1 MNQPYPASNMIT
13 GVLPPLSLYIHLPWC
28 VKKCPYC
35 DFNSH
40 QADRF
45 TSSEFTDSTNTT
57 DTAQAL
63 PEQAYLKQ
71 LLADLT
77 VDLPY
82 LQDRPIQSI
91 FIGGGTPS
99 LMSADFYYQLM
110 EALQQTLTFVDDIE
124 ITMEANPGTFEQ
136 EKFRHFRQ
144 AGINR
149 LSIGI
154 QSFQPNLLT
163 TLGRIHNRDE
173 AIQAV
178 DKSRQAGFDNINI
191 DLMHGL
197 PDQSI
202 DQAMQ
207 DLEIA
212 IKLAP
217 EHLSWYQ
224 LTIEPNTEFYRRPPT
239 LPTDNTLWDIQE
251 KGQTLLAQHGYAQ
264 YEVSANSLAG
274 KHARHNLNYWRFG
287 DYIGIGAGAHGKIT
301 LANGQLFRTRKTR
314 HPNHYLS
321 SLPEALCIKESINT
335 DDMPFEFMM
344 NRLRLF
350 EAFELSEYQIVCQ
363 QPVPAHMIQAIEK
376 AVKLGLL
383 DENEWQQQ
391 RINTT
396 EKGKLFLNE
405 LLELFL

>member
-1 MNQPYPASNMIT
+1 MNQSLKNSTVAVN
-13 GVLPPLSLYIHLPWC
+13 LPPLSLYIHLPWC
-28 VKKCPYC
+28 VRKCPYC

-45 TSSEFTDSTNTT
+45 TNDGE
-57 DTAQAL
+57 L
-63 PEQAYLKQ
+63 PEQAYLNQ
-71 LLADLT
+71 LVADLKN
-77 VDLPY
+77 DLHY
-82 LQDRPIQSI
+82 VQGRSIQSI

-110 EALQQTLTFVDDIE
+110 DIIRQELTLIDDAE

-136 EKFRHFRQ
+136 DKFRHFRQ

-154 QSFQPNLLT
+154 QTFQPNLLT

-173 AIQAV
+173 AILAV

-202 DQAMQ
+202 DQAME
-207 DLEIA
+207 DLNIA
-212 IKLAP
+212 IKLQP

-224 LTIEPNTEFYRRPPT
+224 LTIEPNTEFYRRPPA
-239 LPTDNTLWDIQE
+239 LPTDNTLWDIQD
-251 KGQTLLAQHGYAQ
+251 KGQALLAQQGYAQ
-264 YEVSANSLAG
+264 YEVSANSQVG
-274 KHARHNLNYWRFG
+274 KQARHNLNYWRFG

-301 LANGQLFRTRKTR
+301 LADGQIFRTRKTR
-314 HPNHYLS
+314 HPSHYLA
-321 SLPEALCIKESINT
+321 SLPEALCIKEPIHI
-335 DDMPFEFMM
+335 DDMPLEFMM

-350 EAFELSEYQIVCQ
+350 EAFDLKSYEAFTY
-363 QPVPAHMIQAIEK
+363 QAIPDAFMSACKTALERGFLDPE
-376 AVKLGLL
+376 AWRNHSVK
-383 DENEWQQQ
+383 
-391 RINTT
+391 TT
-396 EKGKLFLNE
+396 QKGQLFLNE
-405 LLELFL
+405 LLELFLP

>member
-1 MNQPYPASNMIT
+1 MSA
-13 GVLPPLSLYIHLPWC
+13 LPPLSLYIHVPWC
-28 VKKCPYC
+28 VRKCPYC

-45 TSSEFTDSTNTT
+45 EE
-57 DTAQAL
+57 QGKL
-63 PEQAYLKQ
+63 PEQAYLDQ
-71 LLADLT
+71 LLADLE

-82 LQDRPIQSI
+82 VADRPIQTA

-110 EALQQTLTFVDDIE
+110 DALRSKLTWVDNAE

-136 EKFRHFRQ
+136 EKFAHFRQ

-154 QSFQPNLLT
+154 QSFQPNLLK
-163 TLGRIHNRDE
+163 TLGRIHNREE
-173 AIQAV
+173 ALHAV
-178 DKSRQAGFDNINI
+178 DKSRAAGFDNINL

-197 PDQSI
+197 PDQTTAMALEDLQLAI
-202 DQAMQ
+202 D
-207 DLEIA
+207 LN
-212 IKLAP
+212 P

-239 LPTDNTLWDIQE
+239 LPEDNTLWNIQDE
-251 KGQTLLAQHGYAQ
+251 GLALLEQKGYHQ
-264 YEVSANSLAG
+264 YEVSANAKAG
-274 KHARHNLNYWRFG
+274 REAKHNLNYWRFG
-287 DYIGIGAGAHGKIT
+287 DYLGIGAGAHGKIT
-301 LANGQLFRTRKTR
+301 LPDGQIFRTRKTR

-321 SLPEALCIKESINT
+321 NLPEALCIKDAIEPE
-335 DDMPFEFMM
+335 DLPLEFMM

-350 EAFELSEYQIVCQ
+350 ESFPLKAFEQYGYR
-363 QPVPAHMIQAIEK
+363 PVPTALRSACEI
-376 AVKLGLL
+376 AVTRGLL
-383 DENEWQQQ
+383 SKNDWKEGV
-391 RINTT
+391 ICTT

-405 LLELFL
+405 LLELFLPE

>member
-1 MNQPYPASNMIT
+1 MSRL
-13 GVLPPLSLYIHLPWC
+13 LPPLSLYIHLPWC

-45 TSSEFTDSTNTT
+45 TQD
-57 DTAQAL
+57 DQL
-63 PEQAYLKQ
+63 PEEAYLAQ
-71 LLADLT
+71 LLADLE

-82 LQDRPIQSI
+82 VAGRPIQTA

-99 LMSADFYYQLM
+99 LMSEDFYYRLM
-110 EALQQTLTFVDDIE
+110 DALREKLTWADDAE

-154 QSFQPNLLT
+154 QSFQPKLLK
-163 TLGRIHNRDE
+163 TLGRIHNREE
-173 AIQAV
+173 AIHAV
-178 DKSRQAGFDNINI
+178 DKSRAAGFDNINL

-197 PDQSI
+197 PDQSL
-202 DQAMQ
+202 DMAMA
-207 DLEIA
+207 DLT
-212 IKLAP
+212 LAMTLNP

-224 LTIEPNTEFYRRPPT
+224 LTIEPNTEFYRRPPA
-239 LPTDNTLWDIQE
+239 LPEDNTLWEIQDA
-251 KGQTLLAQHGYAQ
+251 GQALLAAQGYAQ
-264 YEVSANSLAG
+264 YEVSANAKQG
-274 KHARHNLNYWRFG
+274 RQAAHNLNYWRFG

-301 LANGQLFRTRKTR
+301 LVNGQIFRTRKTR
-314 HPNHYLS
+314 HPNHYLNN
-321 SLPEALCIKESINT
+321 LPEALVIKEAINPE
-335 DDMPFEFMM
+335 DMPLEFMM

-350 EAFELSEYQIVCQ
+350 ESFDLQEYRRYAQNELPKSL
-363 QPVPAHMIQAIEK
+363 IQACQTG
-376 AVKLGLL
+376 LQRGLL
-383 DENEWQQQ
+383 DEKAWQKEQ
-391 RINTT
+391 IKTT

-405 LLELFL
+405 LLELFLH

>member
-1 MNQPYPASNMIT
+1 MSQPAS
-13 GVLPPLSLYIHLPWC
+13 LPPLSLYIHLPWC

-45 TSSEFTDSTNTT
+45 EN
-57 DTAQAL
+57 QGKL
-63 PEQAYLKQ
+63 PEEAYLAQ
-71 LLADLT
+71 LLADLE

-82 LQDRPIQSI
+82 VANRPIQTA

-99 LMSADFYYQLM
+99 LMSEDFYYQLM
-110 EALQQTLTFVDDIE
+110 SKLREKLTWVEDAE

-136 EKFRHFRQ
+136 AKFTHFRQ

-149 LSIGI
+149 LSIGV
-154 QSFQPNLLT
+154 QSFQPNLLK

-173 AIQAV
+173 AITAV
-178 DKSRQAGFDNINI
+178 DKSRLAGFDNINI

-197 PDQSI
+197 PGQSQT
-202 DQAMQ
+202 DALD
-207 DLEIA
+207 DLSLAIA
-212 IKLAP
+212 LNP

-239 LPTDNTLWDIQE
+239 LPEDNTLWAIQDAGQALLGA
-251 KGQTLLAQHGYAQ
+251 KGFAQ
-264 YEVSANSLAG
+264 YEVSANAQVG
-274 KHARHNLNYWRFG
+274 RQAKHNQNYWRFG

-301 LANGQLFRTRKTR
+301 LENGQIFRTRKTR

-321 SLPEALCIKESINT
+321 NLPEALVTKEAIASE
-335 DDMPFEFMM
+335 DLPLEFMM

-350 EAFELSEYQIVCQ
+350 ESFKLQDFERFCQ
-363 QPVPAHMIQAIEK
+363 QNLPNSLLGACETALK
-376 AVKLGLL
+376 RGLL
-383 DENEWQQQ
+383 EPTEWQHG
-391 RINTT
+391 RVETT
-396 EKGKLFLNE
+396 DKGKLFLNE
-405 LLELFL
+405 LLELFLA

>member
-1 MNQPYPASNMIT
+1 MSKA
-13 GVLPPLSLYIHLPWC
+13 LPPLSLYIHLPWC
-28 VKKCPYC
+28 VRKCPYC

-45 TSSEFTDSTNTT
+45 HEDGK
-57 DTAQAL
+57 L
-63 PEQAYLKQ
+63 PEDAYLAQ
-71 LLADLT
+71 LLADLDA
-77 VDLPY
+77 DLPY
-82 LQDRPIQSI
+82 VAGRPIQTA

-99 LMSADFYYQLM
+99 LMSEDFYYKLM
-110 EALQQTLTFVDDIE
+110 DALREKLTWVDDAE

-154 QSFQPNLLT
+154 QSFQPNLLK

-173 AIQAV
+173 AIHAV
-178 DKSRQAGFDNINI
+178 DKSRAAGFDNINI

-197 PDQSI
+197 PDQS
-202 DQAMQ
+202 QAMALE
-207 DLEIA
+207 DLSLA
-212 IKLAP
+212 IKLNP

-239 LPTDNTLWDIQE
+239 LPEDNTLWGIQDA
-251 KGQTLLAQHGYAQ
+251 GQALLTEQGYAQ
-264 YEVSANSLAG
+264 YEVSANA
-274 KHARHNLNYWRFG
+274 KVNHRAAHNLNYWRFG

-301 LANGQLFRTRKTR
+301 LQDGQIFRTRKTR
-314 HPNHYLS
+314 HPNHYLNN
-321 SLPEALCIKESINT
+321 LPEALVIKESIEQE
-335 DDMPFEFMM
+335 DLPLEFMM

-350 EAFELSEYQIVCQ
+350 ETFDLQDYEGFTYQNIPDSLMNAC
-363 QPVPAHMIQAIEK
+363 
-376 AVKLGLL
+376 KLALKQNLL
-383 DENEWQQQ
+383 DENEWKHH
-391 RINTT
+391 RVKTT

-405 LLELFL
+405 LLELFLP

>member
-1 MNQPYPASNMIT
+1 MST
-13 GVLPPLSLYIHLPWC
+13 LLPPLSLYIHLPWC

-45 TSSEFTDSTNTT
+45 H
-57 DTAQAL
+57 QKGQL
-63 PEQAYLKQ
+63 PEEAYLQQ
-71 LLADLT
+71 LLADLDEDMAY
-77 VDLPY
+77 VAN
-82 LQDRPIQSI
+82 RPIQTA

-99 LMSADFYYQLM
+99 LMSEDFYYQLM
-110 EALQQTLTFVDDIE
+110 DALRSKLSWVEQAE

-154 QSFQPNLLT
+154 QSFQPKLLK
-163 TLGRIHNRDE
+163 TLGRIHNREE
-173 AIQAV
+173 AILAV
-178 DKSRQAGFDNINI
+178 EKSRAAGFDNINL

-197 PDQSI
+197 PEQSLTM
-202 DQAMQ
+202 AME
-207 DLEIA
+207 DLSLA
-212 IKLAP
+212 IQLNP

-239 LPTDNTLWDIQE
+239 LPEDNTLWEIQDA
-251 KGQTLLAQHGYAQ
+251 GQTLLNQHGYHQ
-264 YEVSANSLAG
+264 YEVSANAKTG
-274 KHARHNLNYWRFG
+274 RQAAHNLNYWRFG
-287 DYIGIGAGAHGKIT
+287 DYLGIGAGAHGKIT
-301 LANGQLFRTRKTR
+301 LVNGQIFRTRKTR
-314 HPNHYLS
+314 HPNHYLNN
-321 SLPEALCIKESINT
+321 LPAALVTKEAIAPH
-335 DDMPFEFMM
+335 DMPLEFMM

-350 EAFELSEYQIVCQ
+350 ESFNLMEYQQYAQKSIPKHLMDSCQ
-363 QPVPAHMIQAIEK
+363 TALER
-376 AVKLGLL
+376 GLL
-383 DENEWQQQ
+383 DAQAWQNQ
-391 RINTT
+391 RIQTT

>member
-1 MNQPYPASNMIT
+1 MRQPFQASNSVA
-13 GVLPPLSLYIHLPWC
+13 GELPPLSLYIHLPWC

-45 TSSEFTDSTNTT
+45 TKKVGEEKS
-57 DTAQAL
+57 QL
-63 PEQAYLKQ
+63 PEQAYLDQ
-71 LLADLT
+71 LLADLAT
-77 VDLPY
+77 DLPY
-82 LQDRPIQSI
+82 IQGRSIQSV

-110 EALQQTLTFVDDIE
+110 EKLQKTLSFVDHAE

-136 EKFRHFRQ
+136 EKFSHFRK

-163 TLGRIHNRDE
+163 TLGRIHNREE
-173 AIQAV
+173 AMHAV
-178 DKSRQAGFDNINI
+178 DKSRLAGFDNINL

-202 DQAMQ
+202 EQAME
-207 DLEIA
+207 DLTIA
-212 IKLAP
+212 INLQP

-224 LTIEPNTEFYRRPPT
+224 LTIEPNTEFYRRPPI

-251 KGQTLLAQHGYAQ
+251 KGQALLAQHGYSQ
-264 YEVSANSLAG
+264 YEVSANSKQG
-274 KHARHNLNYWRFG
+274 KQARHNLNYWRFG

-301 LANGQLFRTRKTR
+301 LANGQIFRTRKTR
-314 HPNHYLS
+314 HPTHYLA
-321 SLPEALCIKESINT
+321 SLPEALCIKESIEPT
-335 DDMPFEFMM
+335 DMPFEFMM

-350 EAFELSEYQIVCQ
+350 EAFDLDEYSTFCQ
-363 QPVPAHMIQAIEK
+363 QSVPDSLINQIEK
-376 AVKLGLL
+376 ALKMGLL
-383 DENEWQQQ
+383 EEKDWQQK

>member
-1 MNQPYPASNMIT
+1 MSRL
-13 GVLPPLSLYIHLPWC
+13 LPPLSLYIHLPWC

-45 TSSEFTDSTNTT
+45 TQDN
-57 DTAQAL
+57 QL
-63 PEQAYLKQ
+63 PEEAYLAQ
-71 LLADLT
+71 LLADLE

-82 LQDRPIQSI
+82 VAGRPIQTA

-99 LMSADFYYQLM
+99 LMSEDFYYRLM
-110 EALQQTLTFVDDIE
+110 DTLRDKLTWADDAE

-154 QSFQPNLLT
+154 QSFQPKLLK
-163 TLGRIHNRDE
+163 TLGRIHNREE
-173 AIQAV
+173 AIHAV
-178 DKSRQAGFDNINI
+178 DKSRAAGFDNINL

-197 PDQSI
+197 PDQSL
-202 DQAMQ
+202 DMAMA
-207 DLEIA
+207 DLT
-212 IKLAP
+212 LAMTLNP

-224 LTIEPNTEFYRRPPT
+224 LTIEPNTEFYRRPPA
-239 LPTDNTLWDIQE
+239 LPEDNTLWEIQDA
-251 KGQTLLAQHGYAQ
+251 GQALLAAQGYAQ
-264 YEVSANSLAG
+264 YEVSANAKQG
-274 KHARHNLNYWRFG
+274 RQAAHNLNYWRFG

-301 LANGQLFRTRKTR
+301 LVNGQIFRTRKTR
-314 HPNHYLS
+314 HPNHYLNN
-321 SLPEALCIKESINT
+321 LPEALVIKEAINPE
-335 DDMPFEFMM
+335 DMPLEFMM

-350 EAFELSEYQIVCQ
+350 ESFDLQEYRRYAQSELPKSL
-363 QPVPAHMIQAIEK
+363 IQACK
-376 AVKLGLL
+376 TGLQRGLL
-383 DENEWQQQ
+383 DEDAWQKEH
-391 RINTT
+391 IKTT

-405 LLELFL
+405 LLELFLH